1 MGAWFGRNG
10 KLVAIFFAGLACRL
24 VVSVMFFGSHDVN
37 VQIHHA
43 YMIREG
49 MPAWTSKLPVAYF
62 VPPAMAIVAEK
73 AKLPKHV
80 AQELPAIAGDLLAA
94 FLLLGIANRRG
105 LERERWLW
113 PAIYLLNP
121 VTIILSAYHGNIDP
135 VMTAMMLWAL
145 DLRWRDKPIASGLA
159 IGLAIAMKP
168 TALLALPVLLIPI
181 RRKGNIALGLTGVLL
196 PVAIC
201 VPFAMTDPTF
211 GRFLLTYSGMYGNW
225 GVSML
230 FRQGENVARQ
240 LLSLP
245 EVIVNALHWL
255 NEVLQSVGK
264 YLLALIL
271 IEWLVHL
278 ARRWR
283 IDSFEKNAAAMAA
296 SYLVFYVFATGFGP
310 QYLSFAIPFLLI
322 ASTRLSLIHSALLT
336 PYLIVVYM
344 HGALYRNTDTEAPI
358 TGRLQSLTE
367 EHLTLVVAHGVFA
380 LLAWLACI
388 WVLWKLVR
396 MEERTLA
403 V

>member
-1 MGAWFGRNG
+1 MGAWLGRNG
-10 KLVAIFFAGLACRL
+10 KLIVIFLTGLLCRL
-24 VVSVMFFGSHDVN
+24 IVSVMFFGSHDVT

-43 YMIREG
+43 YMIRVG
-49 MPAWTSKLPVAYF
+49 LPAWTSKLPVAYY

-73 AKLPKHV
+73 TNIPKHV

-94 FLLLGIANRRG
+94 FLLVGIASRRG
-105 LERERWLW
+105 RERERWLW

-135 VMTAMMLWAL
+135 VMAAMMLWSL

-168 TALLALPVLLIPI
+168 TALLALPVLLIPP
-181 RRKGNIALGLTGVLL
+181 RRKGNIALGATGILF
-196 PVAIC
+196 PIAIC

-230 FRQGENVARQ
+230 FRQSENVAKQ
-240 LLSLP
+240 LFDAP
-245 EVIVNALHWL
+245 EIVRNILYAL
-255 NEVLQSVGK
+255 NEALQSVGK

-271 IEWLVHL
+271 VDWLIHL
-278 ARRWR
+278 TRRWR

-296 SYLVFYVFATGFGP
+296 TYLVFYVFATGFGP
-310 QYLSFAIPFLLI
+310 QYLCFAVPFLLI
-322 ASTRLSLIHSALLT
+322 ASTRLSLIHCALLT

-344 HGALYRNTDTEAPI
+344 HAALYSNPDAESPI
-358 TGRLQSLTE
+358 TTRLQSLTD
-367 EHLTLVVAHGVFA
+367 EHLSLLVAHGTFA

-396 MEERTLA
+396 VEESA
-403 V
+403 QAA